1 MTDTVTV
8 SGEGRQIVIDF
19 PSLGEALS
27 LWKPWGDGKR
37 RAEIVEALHETLAAA
52 GLSLE
57 LRVQGKPVALLGGE
71 EMSGL
76 ALRLLCHALR

>member
-1 MTDTVTV
+1 MTETVTV
-8 SGEGRQIVIDF
+8 SGEGKQIVIDF

-37 RAEIVEALHETLAAA
+37 RTEIAAALHETLAAA
-52 GLSLE
+52 GLCLE
-57 LRVQGKPVALLGGE
+57 LRVQGKPVAMLGGE

-76 ALRLLCHALR
+76 ALRLLSQAMR